1 VLLLLIFRNP
11 EFGHQLD
18 TKSVEA
24 CVANRGPGTV
34 IGAIVGAGSCHR
46 TRLIVRATPPTR
58 TMTRP
63 GRKVMGDTNDTS
75 GPNTRSHTGM
85 IAVRLNSIDMV
96 LLFLVAQ
103 RKRGG
108 SLARL
113 AE

>member
-18 TKSVEA
+18 TKSVEER
-24 CVANRGPGTV
+24 VASRGPGTV

-46 TRLIVRATPPTR
+46 TRIIVRATPPTR

-75 GPNTRSHTGM
+75 SPNTRSHTGM

-96 LLFLVAQ
+96 LLLSCGAKKT
-103 RKRGG
+103 RR
-108 SLARL
+108 SLGRL